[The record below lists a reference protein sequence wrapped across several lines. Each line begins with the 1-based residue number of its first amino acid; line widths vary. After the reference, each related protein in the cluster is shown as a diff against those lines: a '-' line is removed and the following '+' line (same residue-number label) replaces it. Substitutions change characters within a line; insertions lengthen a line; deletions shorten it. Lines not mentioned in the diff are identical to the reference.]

1 MFGRRISYWNS
12 PLLEDVLVVGGVS
25 PSFVWFWGGVVP
37 AFSFWGGC
45 RVLGMSCWF
54 RTEMV
59 SGTSPQVIYTS
70 YRGVFHAYPP
80 LFSGGIWVFPKI
92 GVPQH
97 GWFIM
102 ENPIKWMIWGENPLF
117 SETSIYFPSSLF
129 KKQKN
134 KLRQDFSWLLWT
146 PSALEFRDSSVVVV
160 VFCWFTWK
168 AGHVPYF

>member
-1 MFGRRISYWNS
+1 M
-12 PLLEDVLVVGGVS
+12 LVVGGVS

-37 AFSFWGGC
+37 AFSFCGGC

-102 ENPIKWMIWGENPLF
+102 ENPIKMDDLGGKPTIFGN
-117 SETSIYFPSSLF
+117 THIFPF
-129 KKQKN
+129 I
-134 KLRQDFSWLLWT
+134 
-146 PSALEFRDSSVVVV
+146 AL
-160 VFCWFTWK
+160 
-168 AGHVPYF
+168 